1 MGTLELIYKRLPH
14 RVNRFQQELL
24 YEDASVIVTTQK
36 LKPSN
41 PIVLDGVTVLDD
53 GFTAVWFVFAD
64 LWHDV
69 GKIYNLER
77 VFTGYYCDI
86 ITPMRRA
93 ENHYEITDLFLD
105 LWVTPEGAYQIQD
118 NDEFEEAIAND
129 WIHPDLASKARKAL
143 QNLIAEVESGVFPPR
158 IAADWELTT

>member
-1 MGTLELIYKRLPH
+1 MGTLELIYKRLPD

-36 LKPSN
+36 LKPSS
-41 PIVLDGVTVLDD
+41 PIAIDGITVLDD
-53 GFTAVWFVFAD
+53 GFTAVWFVFAN

-69 GKIYNLER
+69 GKIYNFEN

-86 ITPMRRA
+86 IAPMHRA
-93 ENHYEITDLFLD
+93 ENHFEITDLFLD
-105 LWVTPEGAYQIQD
+105 LWVTPDGNYQIQD

-129 WIHPDLASKARKAL
+129 WIQPDLAVKARNAL
-143 QNLIAEVESGVFPPR
+143 QNLIAEVESGVFPPK
-158 IAADWELTT
+158 IVADWKLMK